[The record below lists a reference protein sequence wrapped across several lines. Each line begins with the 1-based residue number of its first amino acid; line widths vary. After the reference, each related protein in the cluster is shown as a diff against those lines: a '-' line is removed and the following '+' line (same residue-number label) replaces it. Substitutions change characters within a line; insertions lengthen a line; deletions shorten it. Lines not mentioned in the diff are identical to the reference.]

1 MKTLQKTLLALVAGS
16 LMSVGAQAAV
26 SYNAGQAYAG
36 VKVGQYSPDES
47 GVDDA
52 TSYGVYGGY
61 KFTPEFGVEAEY
73 LTTTD
78 GDIEYSAAV
87 DSEYSADVYGIYAT
101 YDYAFPNTALYAKG
115 RVGFA
120 KNKIDIDIS
129 NKVLDVNASTSI
141 SDTNIAGGIG
151 LGYNLTPLASIEAMY
166 NIYPTI
172 EGDDGVEDLDVS
184 GITVGAH
191 YKF

>member
-120 KNKIDIDIS
+120 KNEIDIDIS

>member
-120 KNKIDIDIS
+120 KNEIDIDIS

-184 GITVGAH
+184 GITLGAH